1 MFLNS
6 NSEQARKY
14 FGQYICLQH
23 GLTYSHFQDINLSNY
38 QRSGKKRDKMKAWF
52 NAYKAQFDETNLF
65 KFWRDEHEEECNK
78 LIEDI
83 DNAIDEISKKLYI
96 PE

>member
-1 MFLNS
+1 
-6 NSEQARKY
+6 
-14 FGQYICLQH
+14 
-23 GLTYSHFQDINLSNY
+23 
-38 QRSGKKRDKMKAWF
+38 MKAWF

-65 KFWRDEHEEECNK
+65 KFWRDEHEDECNK

-83 DNAIDEISKKLYI
+83 DSAIDEISKKLYI